1 MYGLILAAGAALA
14 PATSEARTYVDVEVA
29 PPAAR
34 VEVVPAARPGS
45 VWAPGYYHWD
55 GHAHVW
61 HEGYWQ
67 RERHGYHWVADAWVP
82 HGHHYRYVP
91 GHWER

>member
-1 MYGLILAAGAALA
+1 MILAAAAALT
-14 PATSEARTYVDVEVA
+14 PATSEARTYVEVEVA

-34 VEVVPAARPGS
+34 VEVVPAARPGY
-45 VWAPGYYHWD
+45 VWAPGYYRWD

-61 HEGYWQ
+61 HEGYWI
-67 RERHGYHWVADAWVP
+67 RERHGYHWVADTWEP

-91 GHWER
+91 GYWAR